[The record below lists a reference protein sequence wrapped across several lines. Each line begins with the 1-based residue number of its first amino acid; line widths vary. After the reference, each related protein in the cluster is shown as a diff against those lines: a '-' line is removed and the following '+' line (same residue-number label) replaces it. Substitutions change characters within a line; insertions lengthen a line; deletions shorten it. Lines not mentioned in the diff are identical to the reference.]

1 MCEKPIVIETSR
13 VVHDPPRVVECF
25 QYVDD
30 PPLPPPPPRQR
41 HVKSNPGAGLIG
53 DGRRVIHADAAV
65 TIFGPDRMSIRLT
78 LKSIRLTRKHG
89 ADAIGE
95 LAQGDAIELAVPLA
109 ETNENK

>member
-1 MCEKPIVIETSR
+1 M
-13 VVHDPPRVVECF
+13 VERS

-65 TIFGPDRMSIRLT
+65 TIFGTDRMSIRLT
-78 LKSIRLTRKHG
+78 RKPG

-95 LAQGDAIELAVPLA
+95 PLAQGDAIELAVPLT
-109 ETNENK
+109 EKNENK